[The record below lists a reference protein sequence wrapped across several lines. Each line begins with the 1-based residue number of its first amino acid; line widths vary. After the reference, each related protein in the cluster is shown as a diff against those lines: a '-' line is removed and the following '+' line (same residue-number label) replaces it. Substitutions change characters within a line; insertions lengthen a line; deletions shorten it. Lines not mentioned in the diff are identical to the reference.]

1 MGSEAGVAWE
11 HLGSGAAAADFDG
24 DGWTDLYVT
33 SHGPPGVPAPGHQR
47 LYRNRGDG
55 TFEEV
60 AAAAGVAIV
69 STTSGDGFGAAFGDI
84 DLDGD
89 LDLFVSGWQ
98 FESFGN
104 RLFRNNGD
112 GTFTDVTNSAGIA
125 ADGVRGFAPCLAD
138 MTGDRYPEILIAAD
152 FGTSS
157 YFINQ
162 GDGTFEEQTAE
173 SGIDQTW
180 AGMGNAVADF
190 DGDGHLDWYVTA
202 IFDDAGL
209 GYGDGN
215 KLYINQGNGRFDEV
229 AILAGVNDGGW
240 GWGTVGVDLN
250 HDGLVDLIEVN
261 GWQRPEYTG
270 ERARL
275 WINRGDGTFTDV
287 AGTAEFDHDLI
298 GLGLLHFDYDNDGD
312 QDLAL
317 TTPAGEFRLYRNDL
331 SGPAVNWLRVLL
343 DTSGSV
349 GLAPDGLGSR
359 VSVTVGDRTLYRWIT
374 SCSNYLT
381 SSEMSAHFGLGAEL
395 VADEVRVEWPDGT
408 ITILE
413 NVGANQT
420 LTVAPG

>member
-11 HLGSGAAAADFDG
+11 HRASGAAATDFDG

-162 GDGTFEEQTAE
+162 DSGQSWWPMKCASSGPMAQSPSWRTSAPIRHSPLRRVEDRPGRALHYTYLIDGSAMF
-173 SGIDQTW
+173 
-180 AGMGNAVADF
+180 
-190 DGDGHLDWYVTA
+190 
-202 IFDDAGL
+202 
-209 GYGDGN
+209 
-215 KLYINQGNGRFDEV
+215 
-229 AILAGVNDGGW
+229 
-240 GWGTVGVDLN
+240 
-250 HDGLVDLIEVN
+250 
-261 GWQRPEYTG
+261 
-270 ERARL
+270 
-275 WINRGDGTFTDV
+275 
-287 AGTAEFDHDLI
+287 
-298 GLGLLHFDYDNDGD
+298 LHFHELGGAYD
-312 QDLAL
+312 
-317 TTPAGEFRLYRNDL
+317 
-331 SGPAVNWLRVLL
+331 
-343 DTSGSV
+343 
-349 GLAPDGLGSR
+349 SR
-359 VSVTVGDRTLYRWIT
+359 RSSSSDRPVA
-374 SCSNYLT
+374 CSK
-381 SSEMSAHFGLGAEL
+381 
-395 VADEVRVEWPDGT
+395 
-408 ITILE
+408 I
-413 NVGANQT
+413 
-420 LTVAPG
+420 